1 MLRSQTHPKRV
12 LGNSNGMGSF
22 KGKCEANLEVPER
35 VGGGAGEDQAKKR
48 KKQHIVWRK
57 SKIRKFDFTNLI
69 TINFIFFAG
78 DFNVARHEGDCTDIV
93 MRSSRAK
100 QNINN

>member
-1 MLRSQTHPKRV
+1 MKLTWKFQ
-12 LGNSNGMGSF
+12 
-22 KGKCEANLEVPER
+22 KGWV
-35 VGGGAGEDQAKKR
+35 VGQGGGDQAKKR
-48 KKQHIVWRK
+48 TKQHIVWRK

>member
-1 MLRSQTHPKRV
+1 MGWGLLRVSVKLTWKFQ
-12 LGNSNGMGSF
+12 
-22 KGKCEANLEVPER
+22 KGWV
-35 VGGGAGEDQAKKR
+35 VGQGGDQAKKR

>member
-1 MLRSQTHPKRV
+1 
-12 LGNSNGMGSF
+12 MGSF

-35 VGGGAGEDQAKKR
+35 VGGGAGGGDQAKKR
-48 KKQHIVWRK
+48 TKQHIVWRK